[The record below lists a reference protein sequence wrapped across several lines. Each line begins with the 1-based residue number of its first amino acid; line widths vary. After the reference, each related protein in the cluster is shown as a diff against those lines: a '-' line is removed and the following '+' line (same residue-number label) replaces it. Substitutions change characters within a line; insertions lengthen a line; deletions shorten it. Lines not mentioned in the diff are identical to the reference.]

1 MTEKFI
7 TLLSAP
13 LKQEKILYLIIFS
26 AGICL
31 SLFKIHDS
39 VINRDAIVY
48 ISTAENFLENG
59 FAGTFRSY
67 SWLSFSILG
76 AMLSKVTSLSLENS
90 FYFINTFLYA
100 LIPVFFVRLYH
111 VVTDNKDALPLVGL
125 LILLLPSFNG
135 YRDMIIR
142 DVGFWC
148 FSLLALLS
156 FLRFAQTKKL
166 FHSIIWQLAIGMAI
180 FFRLEGL
187 AWLIGLPLCLLWMGP
202 AALRIRTQQ
211 CFLSISLYVAL
222 LFIGVTYV
230 LASPAITE
238 ALHNKLHDLRFF
250 TGGIERFNIVQN
262 QITQHI
268 LNEYSREDSLLILMS
283 GLLAH
288 FFHVVLATI
297 GFLYIGLAYLARK
310 KQYEIKCT
318 FENKVIIWALFLCII
333 PLLAF
338 LIFYQFMIE
347 RYAVLVALLTL
358 ILIAQPII
366 QWIKTSWPSFRPWIK
381 CVFGLLAIALL
392 MDLLTTK
399 NPPPTNLKAA
409 GEWLKANTDL
419 NTPIAISDNRLLH
432 YSGRLR
438 RGVTCVID
446 RDLDISLKSTDTLK
460 HYPYLVIEAKKESL
474 SGHIAPL
481 INNGSF
487 EKIEE
492 FTRGKR
498 VVAILKNTA
507 PSTDLAIDC
516 NPFR

>member
-7 TLLSAP
+7 TLLSTH

-26 AGICL
+26 VGICL

-48 ISTAENFLENG
+48 ISTAEKFLENG
-59 FAGTFRSY
+59 FAGTFQSY
-67 SWLSFSILG
+67 TWLPFSILG
-76 AMLSKVTSLSLENS
+76 AMLSKVTNLSLENS

-111 VVTDNKDALPLVGL
+111 VVTDNKDTLPLIGL

-166 FHSIIWQLAIGMAI
+166 FHAVIWQLAIGVAI

-187 AWLIGLPLCLLWMGP
+187 ALLIGLPLCLLWMGTTP
-202 AALRIRTQQ
+202 LIVRTQQ
-211 CFLSISLYVAL
+211 WLLSISLYIVL
-222 LFIGVTYV
+222 LFIGVSYALTN
-230 LASPAITE
+230 PTIIE
-238 ALHNKLHDLRFF
+238 ILHNKFYDLRFF
-250 TGGIERFNIVQN
+250 TGGIERFNIVQT
-262 QITQHI
+262 QVTQHV
-268 LNEYSREDSLLILMS
+268 LNEYSREDSLLILAS

-288 FFHVVLATI
+288 FSYVTLAAI
-297 GFLYIGLAYLARK
+297 GFFNIGLAYIARK
-310 KQYEIKCT
+310 KHFEIACT
-318 FENKVIIWALFLCII
+318 FENKIIIWALLLCIA

-338 LIFYQFMIE
+338 LMLYQFMIE

-358 ILIAQPII
+358 ILIAQPTTL
-366 QWIKTSWPSFRPWIK
+366 WIKASWPSFRPWIK
-381 CVFGLLAIALL
+381 WAFGLFAIALL

-399 NPPPTNLKAA
+399 NPPPTNLKLA
-409 GEWLKANTDL
+409 GEWLQKNATLD
-419 NTPIAISDNRLLH
+419 TPIALNDTRLLH
-432 YSGRLR
+432 YSGRIR
-438 RGVTCVID
+438 QGVTCVID
-446 RDLDISLKSTDTLK
+446 KDLSLSLKKIDALK
-460 HYPYLVIEAKKESL
+460 PYKYLVIQTKIKHL
-474 SGHIAPL
+474 SEDTASIDQDNA
-481 INNGSF
+481 F
-487 EKIEE
+487 EKVQE
-492 FTRGKR
+492 FSRGNSI
-498 VVAILKNTA
+498 VVIYKNNNA
-507 PSTDLAIDC
+507 QQLAETC